1 MASPDPQGARPA
13 STPRPSSLEQALP
26 RTIVAATLVAALL
39 RLFRLGHQS
48 LWIDEQFTLVSA
60 GLPGPFVLHDLLDN
74 VHGPL
79 YSVVVAW
86 FAAWGGTSEWVLRL
100 PSALA
105 GIAMVPAMAWLASRW
120 LGRATAAPAAWLTA
134 ASPFLV
140 WYSQEC
146 RNYAFLLLATV
157 LATAA
162 LLELQQHVRPAR
174 LAGYAAAAIA
184 GVLSNFAFLLLAPL
198 HLRLWLAS
206 GPGRAVRLRWLA
218 GAVLLA
224 ALVALPWLPAVRG
237 TWDWSR
243 LQPGR
248 AVPAAEEGLRG
259 AHTFHPAAIPFAL
272 HAFTMGYSGGPSL
285 ADLRSGPE
293 AAARAHLPELLLA
306 LLVFAPL
313 GAVGLR
319 AVARRGRLAD
329 TLLWLVAPTLVVSY
343 FAANNFK
350 VFHPRYVAVSMPCL
364 LLVVAAAFAD
374 LGTRWRRVAA
384 VAVALLWAGSLARA
398 TFEPEY
404 GREDYRTAMA
414 TVRAGFVPGERVI
427 AVGAPEPVEWYGRGL
442 PVQRFWLG
450 YASSEARCARAWR
463 DSVGTVPPGVWVVAS
478 RTEDLDAPGNLAH
491 WLDRATTTAE
501 RGAFNG
507 VHVWHLSEH
516 GPFAD
521 TTAGAAS
528 ASSESR

>member
-1 MASPDPQGARPA
+1 MAPPDPQGVRPA
-13 STPRPSSLEQALP
+13 STPRPSPLEQALP
-26 RTIVAATLVAALL
+26 RTIVAATVVAALL

-79 YSVVVAW
+79 HAVVVAW
-86 FAAWGGTSEWVLRL
+86 FASWGGTSEFVLRL

-120 LGRATAAPAAWLTA
+120 LGRSAAAPAAWLTA
-134 ASPFLV
+134 GSPFLI

-146 RNYAFLLLATV
+146 RNYAFLMLATV
-157 LATAA
+157 LATGA
-162 LLELQQHVRPAR
+162 LLGLHERVRPAR
-174 LAGYAAAAIA
+174 LVGYAGAVVA

-206 GPGRAVRLRWLA
+206 GPERAARLRWLA
-218 GAVLLA
+218 GAVVLA
-224 ALVALPWLPAVRG
+224 LLVALPWLPAVVG

-248 AVPAAEEGLRG
+248 DVPAAEQGLRG
-259 AHTFHPAAIPFAL
+259 THTFHPAAIPFAV

-306 LLVFAPL
+306 LVVFAPL
-313 GAVGLR
+313 GVLGIR
-319 AVARRGRLAD
+319 AVARRRRLAD
-329 TLLWLVAPTLVVSY
+329 TLLWLVAPALVVSY

-350 VFHPRYVAVSMPCL
+350 VFHPRYIAVSMPCL

-374 LGTRWRRVAA
+374 LGRRGRRVAVA
-384 VAVALLWAGSLARA
+384 AVALLWAGSLARA

-404 GREDYRTAMA
+404 GREDYRSALA
-414 TVRAGFVPGERVI
+414 SVRAGFTPGERVV

-442 PVQRFWLG
+442 PVRSFWLG

-463 DSVGTVPPGVWVVAS
+463 DSVGTVPPGLWVVAS
-478 RTEDLDAPGNLAH
+478 RTEDLDAPGNLAR
-491 WLDRATTTAE
+491 WLDRATTADE
-501 RGAFNG
+501 RSAFNG
-507 VHVWHLSEH
+507 VRIWHLRARD
-516 GPFAD
+516 PF
-521 TTAGAAS
+521 AAS
-528 ASSESR
+528 ASDTTSSSR